1 MSYWLKCRRNTES
14 KIPKVVKTKNGRMKL
29 LSKLTVCDGKKS
41 EFVKEQES
49 RGLFNKLTGIKIPIL
64 NGLLIANIL
73 F

>member
-1 MSYWLKCRRNTES
+1 
-14 KIPKVVKTKNGRMKL
+14 MKL

>member
-1 MSYWLKCRRNTES
+1 MSYCLKCRRNTES

-41 EFVKEQES
+41 EFVKKQES

>member
-1 MSYWLKCRRNTES
+1 MSYCLKCRRNTES
-14 KIPKVVKTKNGRMKL
+14 NIPKVVKTKNGRMKL